1 MPPSSAPSRRG
12 IPLLEASSG
21 FEAALAGGR
30 ITAPAP
36 GVMALHW
43 RCGAD
48 GKSYSDSPCPGG
60 KALETVAARPAA
72 DVAAARAKVQ
82 RQLAWAQASKANREQ
97 QESQLLAA
105 SSVPASLGPAGRP
118 ATPKAKPVKAKGQR
132 PQAALKRPPL
142 ADDGTWQATVPA
154 TPRKKG

>member
-1 MPPSSAPSRRG
+1 MKRCIAVVMCTLFVLPAASLAQG
-12 IPLLEASSG
+12 I
-21 FEAALAGGR
+21 
-30 ITAPAP
+30 
-36 GVMALHW
+36 W

-48 GKSYSDSPCPGG
+48 GKTYSDSPCPGG
-60 KALETVAARPAA
+60 KALEPVASRPAA
-72 DVAAARAKVQ
+72 DVAAARAEVQ

-97 QESQLLAA
+97 QESQLLGA

-132 PQAALKRPPL
+132 PPAALKRPPL